1 VGTVLDTLS
10 MPAALGE
17 LVLAQLR
24 IAMLAGTM
32 TKVPTV
38 TGEVC

>member
-32 TKVPTV
+32 TTSPDCD
-38 TGEVC
+38 G